1 MTLALH
7 YAFGFDLERI
17 GAAALRVS
25 YDRITLA
32 KALERTL
39 AAGNLL
45 PAPGSETW
53 TGTNATVTTGI
64 ADPAGGAAAVTIA
77 DASAAASGRADL
89 AAVPYVGANTV
100 WVSLWVEKD
109 LAAPEPMTVVVNFN
123 SGFDPGFTL
132 DPVNGVF
139 VDFSGLVE
147 AHAVTELAGWWF
159 VAARCASTSGAATT
173 VSLRVIPAN
182 SAAAATASCTIY
194 GARIADAT
202 VDPIGADITRPE
214 TIDVRLDAG
223 TFVHITPPSEVEHS
237 VFATGL
243 AAAINGTAGVHGT
256 HTVAFDPASGYE
268 LGLDEQFALE
278 FSTVATPAEGTR
290 MREILGLS
298 GDVEADGS
306 FVVAS
311 DVRPHYF
318 IVPATQGRTGV
329 SDEYEPDDVVS
340 EDVTDGG
347 ETDEISRDVDEVW
360 LDWDQTGEDPLD
372 LGEAFDPAT
381 PVYEKHETAAIPW
394 SYQRAWTHHQRGFDP
409 IIVTEG
415 SEVTA
420 HRLRAEGASF
430 KPERMA
436 SDYDMWSI
444 AFRTRLLG
452 RVE

>member
-1 MTLALH
+1 MH

-17 GAAALRVS
+17 GAIALRVS

-32 KALERTL
+32 TALERTL

-53 TGTNATVTTGI
+53 AQSATATGGQ
-64 ADPAGGAAAVTIA
+64 ADPAGGSLAWKFEDTSNTAAQVKDNWPPGAYVSGHALWWSGLIKKDPGASNFMRLGRIIGGSQVDTVSIHLGTGATSGNMAGAVIF
-77 DASAAASGRADL
+77 DL
-89 AAVPYVGANTV
+89 GS
-100 WVSLWVEKD
+100 WWF
-109 LAAPEPMTVVVNFN
+109 LAAPH
-123 SGFDPGFTL
+123 PGAVATDLRWRVYPAAGLASAFPSLSNAAMGSCTL
-132 DPVNGVF
+132 YG
-139 VDFSGLVE
+139 
-147 AHAVTELAGWWF
+147 
-159 VAARCASTSGAATT
+159 
-173 VSLRVIPAN
+173 LRV
-182 SAAAATASCTIY
+182 
-194 GARIADAT
+194 ADAT
-202 VDPIGADITRPE
+202 VDPATADPTRPE

-223 TFVHITPPSEVEHS
+223 TFVHVTPPSEVDHE
-237 VFATGL
+237 VFAAAL
-243 AAAINGTAGVHGT
+243 ANAVNATPGVHGT
-256 HTVAFDPASGYE
+256 HAVTFDPTSGYE
-268 LGLDEQFALE
+268 LTLDEQFALK

-306 FVVAS
+306 FTVAS

-318 IVPATQGRTGV
+318 IVPATQGRTSV

-347 ETDEISRDVDEVW
+347 ETDQISREVDEVW
-360 LDWDQTGEDPLD
+360 LDWTQTGEDPLD
-372 LGEAFDPAT
+372 LAGACDPGT
-381 PVYEKHETAAIPW
+381 PVYERHETAAIPW

-436 SDYDMWSI
+436 ADYDMWSI

-452 RVE
+452 RSA